1 MKNSQIVKMKQ
12 HLMRQVDEWLGNSL
26 PSEGSEDY
34 LRWQQMLQEIEDAES
49 VEQIREYLE
58 SKGIDAEEFFI
69 DGSYDL
75 IKAGVPPHMISKKVI
90 ECLAEEISVTEDQ
103 GTSFEKIY
111 KYSGLY
117 FSISNGVVTPLSAN
131 SAKIKSIKISQE
143 QPCLRS
149 NLLTKDEKPSVIGNR
164 EPIPLSNTKRPVIL
178 IIRNWPDG
186 TMAFKLGSALLTA
199 LNVEKDDVSV
209 LQVSPERIFKV
220 NTSVS
225 EDAFRSYLRERSLS
239 NHDIRF
245 FEV

>member
-12 HLMRQVDEWLGNSL
+12 HLMTQVDEWLGNIL
-26 PSEGSEDY
+26 PNEGSEDY

-58 SKGIDAEEFFI
+58 SKGIDADEFFI
-69 DGSYDL
+69 GGNYDL

-90 ECLAEEISVTEDQ
+90 ESLGEEINVIEDL
-103 GTSFEKIY
+103 GSSSEKLY

-117 FSISNGVVTPLSAN
+117 FSISNGVVTPLSSN
-131 SAKIKSIKISQE
+131 PEKIKSIEISQE
-143 QPCLRS
+143 QPCVRS
-149 NLLTKDEKPSVIGNR
+149 NLLPKDEKSSAIANR
-164 EPIPLSNTKRPVIL
+164 EPIPLSNTKRTVIL
-178 IIRNWPDG
+178 IVRNWPGG

-199 LNVEKDDVSV
+199 LNVKKDEISV

-225 EDAFRSYLRERSLS
+225 EDAFRSYLRERSFP
-239 NHDIRF
+239 NQDIKF
-245 FEV
+245 FEF